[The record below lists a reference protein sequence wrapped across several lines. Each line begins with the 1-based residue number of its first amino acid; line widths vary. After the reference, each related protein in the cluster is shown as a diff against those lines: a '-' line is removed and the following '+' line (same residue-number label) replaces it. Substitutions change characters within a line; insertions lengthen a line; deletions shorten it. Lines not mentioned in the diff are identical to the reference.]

1 MQIIYDVFILTNVE
15 CDKFFVR
22 NGFGLDVLGT
32 VGVFQGV
39 DGLLELTAGRTHVH
53 DHHSF
58 AVAAQRVFQKSC
70 QL

>member
-1 MQIIYDVFILTNVE
+1 MQIIDDVFILTDVQ
-15 CDKFFVR
+15 CDEFFVG

-39 DGLLELTAGRTHVH
+39 DGLLELAAGRTHVH

-58 AVAAQRVFQKSC
+58 AVAAQ
-70 QL
+70 